1 MYIRRMRKKT
11 AGRPEAVVPWFI
23 YSFNRAVVSMS
34 DGIAAIPS
42 HSANSI
48 MKFAKIAFGENLRI
62 RFNAATAVPPV
73 ASKSS

>member
-1 MYIRRMRKKT
+1 
-11 AGRPEAVVPWFI
+11 
-23 YSFNRAVVSMS
+23 MS
-34 DGIAAIPS
+34 DGIADIPS

-48 MKFAKIAFGENLRI
+48 IKFAYIAFGENLRM